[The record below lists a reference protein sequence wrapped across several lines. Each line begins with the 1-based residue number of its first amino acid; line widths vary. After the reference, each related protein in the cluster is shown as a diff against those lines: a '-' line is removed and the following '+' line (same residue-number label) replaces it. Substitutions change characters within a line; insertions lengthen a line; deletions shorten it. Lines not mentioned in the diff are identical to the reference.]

1 MASKYVLKY
10 WQSDPS
16 NILYNIV
23 FSREKR
29 PFGATG
35 SNIRE
40 LALKMVL
47 IRRGSVDWQI
57 NGQLYHVSEGDV
69 LLMSGGKQ
77 RRLQLVTD
85 PQGLVYEYL
94 RFMPMLLYP
103 DIELAETMFIRSRGG
118 DVIKSDTDTA
128 KYIESTFNDIIRDT
142 EAENGYTAV
151 TVKAR
156 IILMLATLAGSA
168 KKASNATGI
177 CSPSDYKLISDAV
190 DYIYAHS
197 SEHCTEKEIAA
208 HFYVS
213 PYYFSRLF
221 QSCMGTGFSDFVRR
235 VRIENTLNR
244 LRKESRN
251 GMRINIL
258 DAALDAGFGSSA
270 GFYKAVKE
278 IYGKTPKDL
287 L

>member
-1 MASKYVLKY
+1 MAKKHIKH
-10 WQSDPS
+10 WESDPS
-16 NILYNIV
+16 NILYNITYIQA
-23 FSREKR
+23 KR
-29 PFGATG
+29 PFNASGA
-35 SNIRE
+35 NMRE
-40 LALKMVL
+40 LALKIVL
-47 IRRGSVDWQI
+47 IRKGSGDWQI
-57 NGQLYHVSEGDV
+57 NGRVYHVSEGDV

-77 RRLQLVTD
+77 RKLQLVTD
-85 PQGLVYEYL
+85 PNGLTYEYL

-118 DVIKSDTDTA
+118 DVIKGDTDAA
-128 KYIESTFNDIIRDT
+128 KYIEATFNDIIHDI

-156 IILMLATLAGSA
+156 IVLMLSTLAGST
-168 KKASNATGI
+168 KKTANSTGI
-177 CSPSDYKLISDAV
+177 CTPADYKLISDAV

-197 SEHCTEKEIAA
+197 NEHCTEKEIAA

-235 VRIENTLNR
+235 VRIENTLGR
-244 LRKESRN
+244 LRNEKNN
-251 GMRINIL
+251 GMRLNIL

-270 GFYKAVKE
+270 GFYKAVKD
-278 IYGKTPKDL
+278 IYGKTPKEL
-287 L
+287 I